1 MGLEVPVHDQADP
14 LRWASLVQVSDG
26 KGREHVVEQTSHD
39 QEAKEEKEGPGS
51 HSLIWLKDLPQ
62 GSPCS
67 ATLGT
72 KPLAHGRHS
81 AYKLWLC

>member
-51 HSLIWLKDLPQ
+51 HSLI
-62 GSPCS
+62 
-67 ATLGT
+67 
-72 KPLAHGRHS
+72 
-81 AYKLWLC
+81 